1 MSVVP
6 MTIHIDNLLFYR
18 FRCGRSVLINLHLIR
33 ENRGPASTSRGQQK
47 TEDLI
52 FSFLFSLLYMPEKT
66 SPHPI

>member
-47 TEDLI
+47 TED
-52 FSFLFSLLYMPEKT
+52 
-66 SPHPI
+66 